1 MQLASSA
8 RIPDGLLAA
17 MRLGGEKP
25 HQGLPG
31 RNPALYQ
38 GPTVCNSTTALGL
51 RGQAELNRVGSC
63 STGKERDSES
73 GNDYFEARYYSSSMG
88 RFMSPDWSAKE
99 DPVPYAKLDDP
110 QTLNLYSYVQN
121 NPLIRV
127 DADGH
132 DWGDALDYAMGVAK
146 GVTSSVTFGLV
157 GAPSSHD
164 STASLSGQLTGSLAV
179 THISATTLEGSGT
192 AALGGLV
199 AAPETGGTS
208 LAVSAGAGVTALVS
222 SATLAGGAKNV
233 AAVAMSAAS
242 KPSSAGKMQKEVEKG
257 QAPKSVDRVDKGRGP
272 HEQDHVHFNDKNES
286 ARNQD
291 GSWKHAGT
299 DLSNQVKGWLNKHGW
314 N

>member
-1 MQLASSA
+1 
-8 RIPDGLLAA
+8 
-17 MRLGGEKP
+17 
-25 HQGLPG
+25 
-31 RNPALYQ
+31 
-38 GPTVCNSTTALGL
+38 
-51 RGQAELNRVGSC
+51 
-63 STGKERDSES
+63 
-73 GNDYFEARYYSSSMG
+73 
-88 RFMSPDWSAKE
+88 
-99 DPVPYAKLDDP
+99 
-110 QTLNLYSYVQN
+110 
-121 NPLIRV
+121 
-127 DADGH
+127 
-132 DWGDALDYAMGVAK
+132 
-146 GVTSSVTFGLV
+146 
-157 GAPSSHD
+157 
-164 STASLSGQLTGSLAV
+164 
-179 THISATTLEGSGT
+179 
-192 AALGGLV
+192 
-199 AAPETGGTS
+199 